1 MKYSSYYKIILL
13 FIFSSSFCFH
23 TFSETK
29 EQQTKVN
36 LREISHEFLMQLGD
50 STSRILPIQLTDGRY
65 EISFEQSFS
74 FEPDFLLFS
83 VYKFYEKNKIPEQ
96 YIVEVEECYTKA
108 LVYSFNT
115 GVMNTMACKRRG
127 LPKNCYRIYFSE
139 ISNHKIL
146 EASELEK
153 PLQTPKWM
161 LILLLLLLLFGLSVV
176 LIWVVKRKKTSENNA
191 LVKEIEAF
199 EHIQKEEPEE
209 FQPKT
214 HTVEVGLYYF
224 DKKNLMLHLKE
235 TSYELSAKESDL
247 LTLFIANENTVLE
260 RDFILN
266 KVWGD
271 DGTYSGSTLDV
282 YISKLRKKLEAD
294 SNLKIMNVRG
304 VGYRFIKNE

>member
-50 STSRILPIQLTDGRY
+50 STSRILPIQLTEGRY

-74 FEPDFLLFS
+74 FEPDFLLFA
-83 VYKFYEKNKIPEQ
+83 VFKFYEKYKIPEQ

-139 ISNHKIL
+139 ISNNNIIL
-146 EASELEK
+146 EARESEK

-161 LILLLLLLLFGLSVV
+161 LTILLFGLSVV
-176 LIWVVKRKKTSENNA
+176 LIWVVKRKK
-191 LVKEIEAF
+191 
-199 EHIQKEEPEE
+199 
-209 FQPKT
+209 
-214 HTVEVGLYYF
+214 
-224 DKKNLMLHLKE
+224 
-235 TSYELSAKESDL
+235 
-247 LTLFIANENTVLE
+247 
-260 RDFILN
+260 N
-266 KVWGD
+266 K
-271 DGTYSGSTLDV
+271 
-282 YISKLRKKLEAD
+282 
-294 SNLKIMNVRG
+294 
-304 VGYRFIKNE
+304 

>member
-83 VYKFYEKNKIPEQ
+83 VYKFYEKYKIPEQ

-146 EASELEK
+146 ETSESEK
-153 PLQTPKWM
+153 PLLISKWM
-161 LILLLLLLLFGLSVV
+161 LMLLLSFGLSVV
-176 LIWVVKRKKTSENNA
+176 LIWVVNRKKTSKNNA
-191 LVKEIEAF
+191 LLKEIQASAR
-199 EHIQKEEPEE
+199 IQKEESKE

-214 HTVEVGLYYF
+214 HTVEIGLYYF

-271 DGTYSGSTLDV
+271 DGTYSGRTLDV